1 LLRKKH
7 SDPNFFLVG
16 WEHIRGAEGIEFPA
30 MDLTKELGIIL
41 ANVGEL
47 VEGEDDGVVETH
59 GWIYNNDM
67 VLGEMCSQV
76 LYAS

>member
-1 LLRKKH
+1 
-7 SDPNFFLVG
+7 
-16 WEHIRGAEGIEFPA
+16 
-30 MDLTKELGIIL
+30 MDLAKELGIIL

-59 GWIYNNDM
+59 VGWIYNSDM
-67 VLGEMCSQV
+67 VLEEMCSQA